1 MDINDLRS
9 AVTVFGLLLFLALV
23 AWVYAARRKG
33 AFDAAAQLPWV
44 GDTDPSDAAEQ
55 HRTGHE

>member
-23 AWVYAARRKG
+23 AWVYNARRRE
-33 AFDAAAQLPWV
+33 AFDAAARLPFE
-44 GDTDPSDAAEQ
+44 GDAQDGEEARP
-55 HRTGHE
+55 